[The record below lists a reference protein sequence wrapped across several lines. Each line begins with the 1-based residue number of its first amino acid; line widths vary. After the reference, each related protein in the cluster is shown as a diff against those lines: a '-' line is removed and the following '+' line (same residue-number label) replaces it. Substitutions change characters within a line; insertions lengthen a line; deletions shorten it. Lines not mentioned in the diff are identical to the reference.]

1 MKLSNK
7 IKKSFSLKENNLL
20 KIDSTAKFFI
30 EIFDLEDLKNI
41 QNFTSTKKINFCIL
55 GEGSNVVLP
64 NLLNKFVIKISFN
77 EISLEDNL
85 ITVGAGK
92 NWDDFVLW
100 SLENG
105 YCGLENLSGIPGS
118 IGAAPIQNIGAYG
131 SEVSDFIDE
140 VICFDMESN
149 SFVSFTNNDCGFS
162 YRQSI
167 FQDRDSLIVVKV
179 KFKLTKD
186 FQPNLEYEDLNFL
199 KAEEITPFIIRK
211 HILKIR
217 KAKISDPQEH
227 PNVGSFFKNPII
239 SLDELEKIKQILPK
253 IKFYSY
259 IDNKVKISAAFLIE
273 SLNLKGFAL
282 NNARVSEKH
291 SLVLENKSEKSEDI
305 LDLASYIQASV
316 LENYNINLEI
326 EPQIF

>member
-7 IKKSFSLKENNLL
+7 IKQSFSLKENNLL

-77 EISLEDNL
+77 EISLEDNS

-140 VICFDMESN
+140 VICFDMDSN
-149 SFVSFTNNDCGFS
+149 SLVSFTKNDCKFS

-167 FQDRDSLIVVKV
+167 FQDKDSLIVIKV

-217 KAKISDPQEH
+217 KAKISDPKEH

-239 SLDELEKIKQILPK
+239 SLDELEKIKQILPR

>member
-41 QNFTSTKKINFCIL
+41 QDFISPKKINFCIL

-64 NLLNKFVIKISFN
+64 NLLNKAVIKISFN
-77 EISLEDNL
+77 EISIEDNL
-85 ITVGAGK
+85 ITVGGGK

-105 YCGLENLSGIPGS
+105 YSGLENLSGIPGS

-131 SEVSDFIDE
+131 SEVSEFIEE

-149 SFVSFTNNDCGFS
+149 SFIGFTNTDCKFS

-167 FQDRDSLIVVKV
+167 FQDKDSLIVVKV

-199 KAEEITPFIIRK
+199 KEEEISPFIIRK
-211 HILKIR
+211 HVLKIR
-217 KAKISDPQEH
+217 KAKISDPQKH

-239 SLDELEKIKQILPK
+239 SLDELEKIKLILPS

-273 SLNLKGFAL
+273 SLNLKGFVL

-305 LDLASYIQASV
+305 LDLASHIQSSV
-316 LENYNINLEI
+316 LDKYNINLEI

>member
-77 EISLEDNL
+77 EISIEDNL

-131 SEVSDFIDE
+131 NEVSDFIDE

-149 SFVSFTNNDCGFS
+149 SIVSFTNNDCKFS

-167 FQDRDSLIVVKV
+167 FQDKDSLIVVKV

-199 KAEEITPFIIRK
+199 KAKEISPFIIRK

-217 KAKISDPQEH
+217 KAKISNPQEH

-305 LDLASYIQASV
+305 LNLASHIQASV
-316 LENYNINLEI
+316 LENYNINLEL

>member
-77 EISLEDNL
+77 EISIEDNL

-140 VICFDMESN
+140 VICFDMDSN
-149 SFVSFTNNDCGFS
+149 SLVSFTNNDCKFS

-167 FQDRDSLIVVKV
+167 FQDKDSLIVIKV

-217 KAKISDPQEH
+217 KAKISDPKEH

-273 SLNLKGFAL
+273 SLSLKGFVL

-305 LDLASYIQASV
+305 LDLASHIQASV
-316 LENYNINLEI
+316 LENYNINLEL

>member
-7 IKKSFSLKENNLL
+7 IKKSFSLKDNNLL

-30 EIFDLEDLKNI
+30 EIFDFKDLKNI
-41 QNFTSTKKINFCIL
+41 QKHVSAKKIKFCIL

-64 NLLNKFVIKISFN
+64 NLLNKVVIKISFN
-77 EISLEDNL
+77 EILIEDNL

-118 IGAAPIQNIGAYG
+118 VGAAPIQNIGAYG

-149 SFVSFTNNDCGFS
+149 NFVSFTNNDCKFS
-162 YRQSI
+162 YRKSI
-167 FQDRDSLIVVKV
+167 FQDKDSLIVIKV

-199 KAEEITPFIIRK
+199 KAEEITPLIIRK

-239 SLDELEKIKQILPK
+239 SLDELEKIKQILPR

>member
-77 EISLEDNL
+77 EISIEDNL

-149 SFVSFTNNDCGFS
+149 SFVSFTNNDCKFS
-162 YRQSI
+162 YRKSI
-167 FQDRDSLIVVKV
+167 FQDQDSLIVIKV

-199 KAEEITPFIIRK
+199 NAEEITPFIIRK

-239 SLDELEKIKQILPK
+239 SLDELEKIKQILPR

-273 SLNLKGFAL
+273 SLSLKGFVL

>member
-77 EISLEDNL
+77 EISIEDNL

-199 KAEEITPFIIRK
+199 RAEEISPHIIRK

-305 LDLASYIQASV
+305 LDLASHIQASV
-316 LENYNINLEI
+316 LENYNINLEL

>member
-30 EIFDLEDLKNI
+30 EIFDFEDLKNI

-77 EISLEDNL
+77 EISIEDNL

-149 SFVSFTNNDCGFS
+149 NFVCFTNNDCKFS

-167 FQDRDSLIVVKV
+167 FQDKDSLIVIKV

-199 KAEEITPFIIRK
+199 KAEEITPLIIRK

-239 SLDELEKIKQILPK
+239 SLDELEKIKQILPR

>member
-77 EISLEDNL
+77 EISIEDNL

-140 VICFDMESN
+140 VICFDMDSN
-149 SFVSFTNNDCGFS
+149 SLVSFTNNDCKFS

-167 FQDRDSLIVVKV
+167 FQDKDSLIVIKV

-273 SLNLKGFAL
+273 SLSLKGFVL

-291 SLVLENKSEKSEDI
+291 SLVLENKSEKS
-305 LDLASYIQASV
+305 
-316 LENYNINLEI
+316 
-326 EPQIF
+326 

>member
-30 EIFDLEDLKNI
+30 EIFDFEDLKNI

-77 EISLEDNL
+77 EILIEDNL

-149 SFVSFTNNDCGFS
+149 NFVSFTNNDCKFS
-162 YRQSI
+162 YRKSI
-167 FQDRDSLIVVKV
+167 FQDKDSLIVIKV

-217 KAKISDPQEH
+217 KAKISDPQVH

-239 SLDELEKIKQILPK
+239 SLDELEKIKQILPR

>member
-7 IKKSFSLKENNLL
+7 IKQSFSLKENNLL

-64 NLLNKFVIKISFN
+64 NLLNKLVIKISFN
-77 EISLEDNL
+77 EILIEDNL

-140 VICFDMESN
+140 VICFDMDSN
-149 SFVSFTNNDCGFS
+149 SLVSFTNNDCKFS

-167 FQDRDSLIVVKV
+167 FQDKDSLIVIKV

-211 HILKIR
+211 HVLKIR
-217 KAKISDPQEH
+217 KAKISDPQKH

-273 SLNLKGFAL
+273 SLSLKGFVL

-305 LDLASYIQASV
+305 LDLASHIQASV
-316 LENYNINLEI
+316 LENYNINLEL

>member
-77 EISLEDNL
+77 EISIEDNL
-85 ITVGAGK
+85 IIVGAGK

-131 SEVSDFIDE
+131 NEVSDFIDE

-149 SFVSFTNNDCGFS
+149 SIVSFTNNDCKFS

-167 FQDRDSLIVVKV
+167 FQDKDSLIVVKV

-199 KAEEITPFIIRK
+199 KAKEISPFIIRK

-217 KAKISDPQEH
+217 KAKISNPQEH

-305 LDLASYIQASV
+305 LNLASHIQASV
-316 LENYNINLEI
+316 LENYNINLEL

>member
-7 IKKSFSLKENNLL
+7 IKKSFSLKANNLL

-41 QNFTSTKKINFCIL
+41 QDFISPKKINFCIL

-64 NLLNKFVIKISFN
+64 NLLNKAVIKISFN
-77 EISLEDNL
+77 EISIEDNL
-85 ITVGAGK
+85 ITVGGGK

-105 YCGLENLSGIPGS
+105 YSGLENLSGIPGS

-131 SEVSDFIDE
+131 SEVSEFIEE

-149 SFVSFTNNDCGFS
+149 SFIGFTNTDCKFS

-167 FQDRDSLIVVKV
+167 FQDKDSLIVVKV
-179 KFKLTKD
+179 KFKLNKD

-199 KAEEITPFIIRK
+199 KEEEISPFIIRK
-211 HILKIR
+211 HVLKIR

-239 SLDELEKIKQILPK
+239 SLDELEKIKLILPS

-305 LDLASYIQASV
+305 LDLASHIQASV
-316 LENYNINLEI
+316 LENYKINLEL

>member
-64 NLLNKFVIKISFN
+64 NLLNKFVITISFN
-77 EISLEDNL
+77 EISIEDNL

-140 VICFDMESN
+140 VICFDMDSN
-149 SFVSFTNNDCGFS
+149 SLVSFTNNDCKFS

-167 FQDRDSLIVVKV
+167 FQDKDSLIVIKV

-239 SLDELEKIKQILPK
+239 SLDELEKIKQILPS

>member
-77 EISLEDNL
+77 EISIEDNL

-149 SFVSFTNNDCGFS
+149 SFVSFTNNDCKFS

-167 FQDRDSLIVVKV
+167 FQDKDSLIVIKV

-273 SLNLKGFAL
+273 SLSLKGFVL

>member
-30 EIFDLEDLKNI
+30 EIFDFEDLKNI

-64 NLLNKFVIKISFN
+64 NFLNKFVIKISFN
-77 EISLEDNL
+77 EISIEDNL

-149 SFVSFTNNDCGFS
+149 NFVCFTNNDCKFS

-167 FQDRDSLIVVKV
+167 FQDKDSLIVIKV

-199 KAEEITPFIIRK
+199 KAEEITPLIIRK

-239 SLDELEKIKQILPK
+239 SLDELEKIKQILPR

>member
-30 EIFDLEDLKNI
+30 EIFDFEDLKNI

-77 EISLEDNL
+77 EISIEDNL

-149 SFVSFTNNDCGFS
+149 NFVCFTNNDCKFS
-162 YRQSI
+162 YRKSI
-167 FQDRDSLIVVKV
+167 FQDKDSLIVIKV

-239 SLDELEKIKQILPK
+239 SLDELEKIKQILPR

-316 LENYNINLEI
+316 LENYNINLEL

>member
-77 EISLEDNL
+77 EISIEDNL

-140 VICFDMESN
+140 VICFDMDSN
-149 SFVSFTNNDCGFS
+149 NLVSFTNDDCKFS

-167 FQDRDSLIVVKV
+167 FQDKDSLIVIKV

-199 KAEEITPFIIRK
+199 KAEEISPHIIRK

-273 SLNLKGFAL
+273 SLSLKGFVL

-305 LDLASYIQASV
+305 LDLASHIQACV
-316 LENYNINLEI
+316 LENYNINLEL

>member
-64 NLLNKFVIKISFN
+64 NLLNKFVITISFN
-77 EISLEDNL
+77 EISIEDNL

-131 SEVSDFIDE
+131 TEVSDFIDE

-149 SFVSFTNNDCGFS
+149 SFVSFTNNDCKFS
-162 YRQSI
+162 YRKSI
-167 FQDRDSLIVVKV
+167 FQDKDSLIVIKV

-259 IDNKVKISAAFLIE
+259 FDNKVKISAAFLIE

>member
-30 EIFDLEDLKNI
+30 EIFDFEDLKNI

-77 EISLEDNL
+77 EISIEDNL

-149 SFVSFTNNDCGFS
+149 NFVCFTNNDCKFS
-162 YRQSI
+162 YRKSI
-167 FQDRDSLIVVKV
+167 FQDKDSLIVIKV

-199 KAEEITPFIIRK
+199 NAEEITPFIIRK

-239 SLDELEKIKQILPK
+239 SLDELEKIKQILPR

-273 SLNLKGFAL
+273 SLSLKGFVL

>member
-77 EISLEDNL
+77 EISIEDNL

-140 VICFDMESN
+140 VICFDMDSN
-149 SFVSFTNNDCGFS
+149 SLVSFTNNDCKFS

-167 FQDRDSLIVVKV
+167 FQDKDSLIVIKV

-217 KAKISDPQEH
+217 KAKISDPKEH

-305 LDLASYIQASV
+305 LDLASHIQASV
-316 LENYNINLEI
+316 LENYKINLEF

>member
-30 EIFDLEDLKNI
+30 EIFDLEHLKNI

-64 NLLNKFVIKISFN
+64 NLLNKFVITISFN
-77 EISLEDNL
+77 EISIEDNL

-131 SEVSDFIDE
+131 SEVSDVIDE
-140 VICFDMESN
+140 VICFDMDSN
-149 SFVSFTNNDCGFS
+149 SLVSFTNNDCKFS

-167 FQDRDSLIVVKV
+167 FQDKDSLIVIKV

-217 KAKISDPQEH
+217 KAKISDPKEH

-273 SLNLKGFAL
+273 SLSLKGFVL

-305 LDLASYIQASV
+305 LDLASHIQASV
-316 LENYNINLEI
+316 LENYNINLEL

>member
-64 NLLNKFVIKISFN
+64 NLLNKFVIKISFS
-77 EISLEDNL
+77 EISIEDNL

-140 VICFDMESN
+140 VICFDMDSN
-149 SFVSFTNNDCGFS
+149 SLVSFTNNDCKFS

-167 FQDRDSLIVVKV
+167 FQDKDSLIVVKV

-199 KAEEITPFIIRK
+199 KAKEISPFIIRK

-217 KAKISDPQEH
+217 KAKISDPKEH

-316 LENYNINLEI
+316 LENYNINLEL

>member
-7 IKKSFSLKENNLL
+7 IKQSFSLKENNLL

-77 EISLEDNL
+77 EISLKDNS

-186 FQPNLEYEDLNFL
+186 FQPNLEYEDLKFL

-239 SLDELEKIKQILPK
+239 SLDELEKIKQILPS

>member
-7 IKKSFSLKENNLL
+7 IKQSFSLKENNLL

-77 EISLEDNL
+77 EISLEDNS

-199 KAEEITPFIIRK
+199 KEEEITPFIIRK

-239 SLDELEKIKQILPK
+239 SLDELEKIKQILPR

>member
-77 EISLEDNL
+77 EISIEDNL

-140 VICFDMESN
+140 VICFDMDSN
-149 SFVSFTNNDCGFS
+149 SLVSFTNNDCKFS

-167 FQDRDSLIVVKV
+167 FQDKDSLIVVKV

-199 KAEEITPFIIRK
+199 KAERFLR
-211 HILKIR
+211 
-217 KAKISDPQEH
+217 ISSE
-227 PNVGSFFKNPII
+227 NI
-239 SLDELEKIKQILPK
+239 S
-253 IKFYSY
+253 
-259 IDNKVKISAAFLIE
+259 
-273 SLNLKGFAL
+273 
-282 NNARVSEKH
+282 
-291 SLVLENKSEKSEDI
+291 
-305 LDLASYIQASV
+305 
-316 LENYNINLEI
+316 
-326 EPQIF
+326 

>member
-64 NLLNKFVIKISFN
+64 NLLNKFVITISFN
-77 EISLEDNL
+77 EISIEDNL

-131 SEVSDFIDE
+131 TEVSDFIDE

-149 SFVSFTNNDCGFS
+149 SFVSFTNNDCKFS
-162 YRQSI
+162 YRKSI
-167 FQDRDSLIVVKV
+167 FQDKDSLIVIKV

-217 KAKISDPQEH
+217 KAKISNPKEH

-239 SLDELEKIKQILPK
+239 SLDELEKIKQILPS

-305 LDLASYIQASV
+305 LNLASHIQASV
-316 LENYNINLEI
+316 LENYNINLEL

>member
-30 EIFDLEDLKNI
+30 EIFDFEDLKNI

-77 EISLEDNL
+77 EISIEDNL

-149 SFVSFTNNDCGFS
+149 NFVCFTNNDCKFS
-162 YRQSI
+162 YRKSI
-167 FQDRDSLIVVKV
+167 FQDKDSLIVIKV

-199 KAEEITPFIIRK
+199 KAEEITPLIIRK

-239 SLDELEKIKQILPK
+239 SLDELEKIKQILPR

-305 LDLASYIQASV
+305 LDLASHIQASV
-316 LENYNINLEI
+316 LENYNINLEL

>member
-77 EISLEDNL
+77 EISIEDNL

-140 VICFDMESN
+140 VICFDMDSN
-149 SFVSFTNNDCGFS
+149 SLVSFTNNDCKFS

-167 FQDRDSLIVVKV
+167 FQDKDSLIVVKV

-239 SLDELEKIKQILPK
+239 SLDELEKIKLILPS

-282 NNARVSEKH
+282 NDARVSEKH

-305 LDLASYIQASV
+305 LDLASHIQASV
-316 LENYNINLEI
+316 LENYKINLEF

>member
-41 QNFTSTKKINFCIL
+41 QNFTSLKKINFCIL

-77 EISLEDNL
+77 EISIEDNL

-131 SEVSDFIDE
+131 NEVSDFIDE

-149 SFVSFTNNDCGFS
+149 SIVSFTNNDCKFS

-167 FQDRDSLIVVKV
+167 FQDKDSLIVVKV

-199 KAEEITPFIIRK
+199 KAKEISPFIIRK

-217 KAKISDPQEH
+217 KAKISNPQEH

-305 LDLASYIQASV
+305 LNLASHIQASV
-316 LENYNINLEI
+316 LENYNINLEL

>member
-7 IKKSFSLKENNLL
+7 IKKSFSLKANNLL

-41 QNFTSTKKINFCIL
+41 QNFISTKKINFCIL

-64 NLLNKFVIKISFN
+64 NLLNKAVIKISFN
-77 EISLEDNL
+77 EISIEDNL
-85 ITVGAGK
+85 ITVGGGK

-105 YCGLENLSGIPGS
+105 YSGLENLSGIPGS

-131 SEVSDFIDE
+131 SEVSEFIEE

-149 SFVSFTNNDCGFS
+149 SFIGFTNTDCKFS

-167 FQDRDSLIVVKV
+167 FQDKDSLIVVKV

-199 KAEEITPFIIRK
+199 KEEEISPFIIRK
-211 HILKIR
+211 HVLKIR

-239 SLDELEKIKQILPK
+239 SLDELEKIKLILPS

-305 LDLASYIQASV
+305 LDLASHIQASV
-316 LENYNINLEI
+316 LENYKINLEL

>member
-64 NLLNKFVIKISFN
+64 NLLNKAVIKISFN
-77 EISLEDNL
+77 EISIEDNL
-85 ITVGAGK
+85 ITVGGGK

-140 VICFDMESN
+140 VICFDMDSN
-149 SFVSFTNNDCGFS
+149 SLVSFTNNDCKFS

-167 FQDRDSLIVVKV
+167 FQDKDSLIVIKV

-217 KAKISDPQEH
+217 KAKISDPKEH

-239 SLDELEKIKQILPK
+239 SLEELEKIKLILPR

-259 IDNKVKISAAFLIE
+259 VDNKVKISAAFLIE

-305 LDLASYIQASV
+305 LDLASHIQASV
-316 LENYNINLEI
+316 LENYKINLEL

>member
-64 NLLNKFVIKISFN
+64 NLLNKFVITISFN
-77 EISLEDNL
+77 EISIEDNL

-140 VICFDMESN
+140 VICFDMDSN
-149 SFVSFTNNDCGFS
+149 SLVSFTNNDCKFS

-167 FQDRDSLIVVKV
+167 FQDKDSLIVIKV

-217 KAKISDPQEH
+217 KAKISDPKEH

-239 SLDELEKIKQILPK
+239 SLDELEKIKQILPS

-316 LENYNINLEI
+316 LDNYNINLEI

>member
-64 NLLNKFVIKISFN
+64 NLLNKFVIKISFS
-77 EISLEDNL
+77 EISIEDNL

-149 SFVSFTNNDCGFS
+149 SFVSFTNNDCKFS

-167 FQDRDSLIVVKV
+167 FQDKDSLIVIKV

-217 KAKISDPQEH
+217 NAKISDPQEH

-239 SLDELEKIKQILPK
+239 SLDELEKIKQILPS

-316 LENYNINLEI
+316 LENYNINLEL

>member
-7 IKKSFSLKENNLL
+7 IKQSFSLKENNLL

-41 QNFTSTKKINFCIL
+41 QNFISTKKINFCIL

-77 EISLEDNL
+77 EISIEDNL

-149 SFVSFTNNDCGFS
+149 SFVSFTNNDCKFS
-162 YRQSI
+162 YRKSI
-167 FQDRDSLIVVKV
+167 FQDKDSLIVVKV

-199 KAEEITPFIIRK
+199 KEEEISPFIIRK
-211 HILKIR
+211 HVLKIR

-273 SLNLKGFAL
+273 SLSLKGFVL

-305 LDLASYIQASV
+305 LDLASHIQASV
-316 LENYNINLEI
+316 LENYNINLEL

>member
-7 IKKSFSLKENNLL
+7 IKNSFSLKENNLL
-20 KIDSTAKFFI
+20 KIDATAKFFI

-41 QNFTSTKKINFCIL
+41 QNFTSTKKINFCTL

-77 EISLEDNL
+77 EISIEDNL

-100 SLENG
+100 SLDNG
-105 YCGLENLSGIPGS
+105 YSGLENLSGIPGS

-140 VICFDMESN
+140 VICFDMQSN
-149 SFVSFTNNDCGFS
+149 SFVSFTNNDCKFS

-167 FQDRDSLIVVKV
+167 FQDKDSLIVVKV

-186 FQPNLEYEDLNFL
+186 FHPNLEYEDLNFL
-199 KAEEITPFIIRK
+199 EAEGISPFIIRK

-217 KAKISDPQEH
+217 KAKISDPKEH

-239 SLDELEKIKQILPK
+239 SLDELEKIKQILPN

-273 SLNLKGFAL
+273 SLNLKGFVL

-291 SLVLENKSEKSEDI
+291 SLVLENQSEKSEDI
-305 LDLASYIQASV
+305 LDLASHIQSSV
-316 LENYNINLEI
+316 MENYNINLEI
-326 EPQIF
+326 EPKIF